1 MQLEMTA
8 IRSPSCAVVP
18 IGIAVRVAKAKRLGH
33 HLTAAESKR
42 RPCLEFSSGKGA
54 GTQTA
59 EGKPI
64 ARTASCGPE
73 PFPLAQSLPR
83 NTFKWYNNLWH
94 YIMMCFE
101 TKKQTTHKGVFGN
114 LVHQV
119 QRFGSRVLA
128 VLVREPLQTALQD
141 QPCTRQPSNL
151 STSRCEQNLPAWK
164 ISLCYKKF

>member
-101 TKKQTTHKGVFGN
+101 TKNRRLTKVSLGILCIKYNDLVQECWQCWFENPCKLHYKTNPAPGSQATYQHHGVNRTFPRG
-114 LVHQV
+114 
-119 QRFGSRVLA
+119 R
-128 VLVREPLQTALQD
+128 
-141 QPCTRQPSNL
+141 
-151 STSRCEQNLPAWK
+151 
-164 ISLCYKKF
+164 